1 MVNAMTLDHEGEA
14 SSTDLVALTAAI
26 TAGYLRGNRLPTTA
40 IQELIDLVHT
50 SLQRLGQPEISPRP
64 QEPAVPIRKS
74 VTDAYI
80 VCLED
85 GKQMKM
91 MTRHLRTVYN
101 LSPEAYRAKWNLPS
115 NYPMVAPA
123 YARKRSA
130 LARELGLG
138 TKRSKPEPEA
148 VPVSRANRRPKT

>member
-1 MVNAMTLDHEGEA
+1 MTLDHEGEA

-26 TAGYLRGNRLPTTA
+26 TAGYLRSNRLPTTA
-40 IQELIDLVHT
+40 IQELIELVHT
-50 SLQRLGQPEISPRP
+50 SLKQLGQPEVPPKS

-74 VTDAYI
+74 VNDAYV

-85 GKQMKM
+85 GKKLKM

-138 TKRSKPEPEA
+138 RKRPKPEPEA
-148 VPVSRANRRPKT
+148 APVSRASRRPKT